1 MGGGM
6 GMPGMPGMG
15 GMNAGGTGS
24 GPGGG
29 MRPGMAGGM
38 MGGADMMGGGPAG
51 MAAGGGRST
60 DLNRRLDTMER
71 RLDALL
77 KDVKSLKDLANAQAH
92 QEKLL
97 QDLLRELKQLRKS
110 DGSPDREPPSRP

>member
-1 MGGGM
+1 MMGS
-6 GMPGMPGMG
+6 
-15 GMNAGGTGS
+15 AGGS
-24 GPGGG
+24 S
-29 MRPGMAGGM
+29 
-38 MGGADMMGGGPAG
+38 MMGGGPGG
-51 MAAGGGRST
+51 MASGGGRST

-77 KDVKSLKDLANAQAH
+77 KDVKSLKDLANAQGQ

-97 QDLLRELKQLRKS
+97 QDLVRELKQLRRS